1 MIVHMVLLRIRR
13 NVQLREIERVFQAL
27 AGLQKKIP
35 GITGLSWGPNN
46 SPTGLNRGFTHAF
59 CMGLKDAAARDAC
72 LRHPEHE
79 RVKAM
84 LASVIEGGVDAVLE
98 FDYAA

>member
-1 MIVHMVLLRIRR
+1 MIVHMVLLRIRG
-13 NVQLREIERVFQAL
+13 NVPMREVERVFGAL

-59 CMGLKDAAARDAC
+59 CMGLRDKAARDFY
-72 LRHPEHE
+72 LVHPEHE
-79 RVKAM
+79 RVRGM
-84 LASVIEGGVDAVLE
+84 LSSVLEGGVDAVLE
-98 FDYAA
+98 FDYGS

>member
-1 MIVHMVLLRIRR
+1 MIVHMVLLRVRR
-13 NVQLREIERVFQAL
+13 NVPMMEVERVFAAL

-35 GITGLSWGPNN
+35 GITGISWGANN
-46 SPTGLNRGFTHAF
+46 SPTGLNRGFTHGV
-59 CMGLKDAAARDAC
+59 CMGLKDEAARDLY

-79 RVKAM
+79 RVRGM
-84 LASVIEGGVDAVLE
+84 LSTVLEGGVDAVLE

>member
-1 MIVHMVLLRIRR
+1 MIVHMVLLRVRR
-13 NVQLREIERVFQAL
+13 NVPMMEVERVFGAL

-35 GITGLSWGPNN
+35 GITGISWGPNN
-46 SPTGLNRGFTHAF
+46 SPTGLNRGFTHGF
-59 CMGLKDAAARDAC
+59 CMGLKDAAARDLY

-79 RVKAM
+79 RVRGM
-84 LASVIEGGVDAVLE
+84 LSTVLEGGVDAVLE